1 MSPSFTLDVREEVAE
16 ALRHGRPV
24 VALESAGISHGL
36 PWPVNL
42 ETARAAEEGVRREG
56 AVPATLAV
64 WQGRPAVG
72 LEAAQLEALARGSGV
87 LKLSRRDLTAAVVQ
101 GKTGGATVSASL
113 YLAYRVGLRVCAA
126 GGIGGAHRGSEQ
138 SFDISSDLVEL
149 SRTPVAVV
157 CAGAKGILDLSRTV
171 EILESYAVPVVGYG
185 TDTFPAFYLRSS
197 SAPVSARVNTPP
209 EAAAFLA
216 AHWWLEGAGVVLA
229 QPVPPEVALE
239 PDDFAHGLLEAERQ
253 AAYGEVRG
261 KELTPFLMGRLDR
274 LTRGKTVR
282 ANQAL
287 VVANARLAAQ
297 IARHLAEAGE
307 KGAQGER
314 GLEPAERVTE

>member
-1 MSPSFTLDVREEVAE
+1 MLPSLAFDVHAEVAD
-16 ALRHGRPV
+16 ALRQGRAV
-24 VALESAGISHGL
+24 VALESAGTSHGL

-42 ETARAAEEGVRREG
+42 ETARAAEEAVRAEG

-64 WQGRPAVG
+64 WKGRPTVG
-72 LEAAQLEALARGSGV
+72 LEAAQLEALARGPGI
-87 LKLSRRDLTAAVVQ
+87 LKVSRRDLTAAVLHGQ
-101 GKTGGATVSASL
+101 TAGTTVAASL
-113 YLAYRVGLRVCAA
+113 YLAHHAGLRVCAS

-138 SFDISSDLVEL
+138 SFDISSDLLEL

-157 CAGAKGILDLSRTV
+157 CAGAKGILDLSRTL

-185 TDTFPAFYLRSS
+185 TDKFPAFYLPQSS
-197 SAPVSARVNTPP
+197 EPVSARVDTPQQ
-209 EAAAFLA
+209 AAAFLA

-229 QPVPPEVALE
+229 QPLPPEVALE

-261 KELTPFLMGRLDR
+261 KDLTPFLMGRLDR

-287 VVANARLAAQ
+287 RVANARLAARV
-297 IARHLAEAGE
+297 ARHLAEGGTKEDAPPEIASGS
-307 KGAQGER
+307 A
-314 GLEPAERVTE
+314 